1 MWSSSENAVTPTM
14 QDCRDIPAVRAML
27 EKAQEVLGYDLLK
40 LCLEG
45 PKAALDDTAR
55 AQPALYVAGL
65 AAVEKLR
72 REDPALVDSC
82 SAAAGLSLGE
92 YCALVF
98 AGALSFEDGLRVR
111 HPPWLVPTMTHCSC
125 WQSA

>member
-1 MWSSSENAVTPTM
+1 M
-14 QDCRDIPAVRAML
+14 RAML
-27 EKAQEVLGYDLLK
+27 ETAKAVLGYDLLK

-45 PKAALDDTAR
+45 PKAALDDTAC

-65 AAVEKLR
+65 AAIEKLR
-72 REDPALVDSC
+72 RDDPAAVNAC

-98 AGALSFEDGLRVR
+98 AGALSFEDGLKAWAL
-111 HPPWLVPTMTHCSC
+111 PAPCSC
-125 WQSA
+125 HNPLSACNAVVVTGDGQLSSSHSAGLGC